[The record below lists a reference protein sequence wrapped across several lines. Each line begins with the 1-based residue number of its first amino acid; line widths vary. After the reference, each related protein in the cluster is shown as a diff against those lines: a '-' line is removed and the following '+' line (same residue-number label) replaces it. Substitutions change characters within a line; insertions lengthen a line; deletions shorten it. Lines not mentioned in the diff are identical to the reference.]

1 MTSAGQAAAA
11 ALRMHSSPIKL
22 QPQQHQHHQQQQQQ
36 PRQSAMQRN
45 YTGRSNSLSTGRSN
59 SMRLYTYNPKP
70 SYSVGNANGRSYS
83 LSSRHSYSGRP
94 GVTSPLQH
102 EYIHE
107 EGTGEEELME
117 EEEVITTKT
126 TRVVDSSG
134 RTTSITTKTI
144 RTLPDGS
151 NIIET
156 TTKNISRSNSR
167 LNSLS
172 SASNPHRGV
181 VAADVN
187 LGMIEEFENFEYS
200 RSDLDTEL
208 NAPEKLKLNTDDVPK
223 QQLGAAFSPTQNYER
238 TTSLS
243 STGKPRSILK
253 NSAGSIM
260 LGQNEP
266 PIVNGTHNRHEL
278 LESPPSS
285 IRFNPKVQTRKY
297 SPKETPVKPKK
308 EKLTDEELYAA
319 AYKAANKKVFGD
331 GHTNVVQP
339 PVAPPPPP
347 QNLLSPETVKKS
359 KYTFIPLTPKEP
371 VQPTI
376 PSPKIQ
382 QKPAVVQES
391 PKSPN
396 YILTMRDQPQRRP
409 SRKERAR
416 EEKRLAKAKA
426 KEAEEEEKRRL
437 KEEAEEEKRRAK
449 EEAKLAKQQAE
460 DEKKRLKE
468 EAKLLKEQEKANKK
482 KNFLD
487 KFKSRRRSSASSHS
501 VIPGES
507 SANVENGVVP
517 AAAVAAV
524 AAEQY
529 VPVQVSNGQAPIL
542 KDSSIAQQP
551 SVQHVVQSPTV
562 PNTVSPNP
570 VVQAPTTQE
579 HVLESDLEQGPH
591 EHTEGSKTIQGHG
604 RFYNPTDPQ
613 GVVPNP
619 IPALDTTH
627 EETIVKE
634 PEVNPIISHPES
646 DHGVASPVVGTSDGA
661 PETTVNAVAPD
672 TTANA
677 APAETTANVT
687 SSATSLTIAASLDK
701 PSDQANG
708 VLNKAGIPT
717 DSPIYYAETN
727 EDVNLNLNDNVSP
740 VVDDSIKVAVLKSA
754 TSSQANGVSEEH
766 IQHVPVPHLQLID
779 DSTVDVEL
787 DNADDDETEEET
799 EAIDVIEDY
808 KSSSEEPR
816 QAAVS
821 QELPP
826 PNVSVSTGNT
836 PQITAILV
844 MKPTVDTPN
853 PESQPLPEQS
863 PGEELVVENKEKGSK
878 RQRFLKFFVL

>member
-11 ALRMHSSPIKL
+11 ALRMHSTPIKL
-22 QPQQHQHHQQQQQQ
+22 QPQQHQHQQQ
-36 PRQSAMQRN
+36 PRQSATQRH

-102 EYIHE
+102 QYIHE
-107 EGTGEEELME
+107 EGTGEEELVE

-172 SASNPHRGV
+172 SASNPHRGIV
-181 VAADVN
+181 VADVN
-187 LGMIEEFENFEYS
+187 LGMIEEFENFDYS

-208 NAPEKLKLNTDDVPK
+208 DAPEKLKLNTDDVPK

-238 TTSLS
+238 TTSLN

-260 LGQNEP
+260 LAQNEP
-266 PIVNGTHNRHEL
+266 PIINGTHNHHEQ

-331 GHTNVVQP
+331 GNANVVQP
-339 PVAPPPPP
+339 PVTAPPPK
-347 QNLLSPETVKKS
+347 LLSPETVKKS

-396 YILTMRDQPQRRP
+396 YILTMRDQPQHRP
-409 SRKERAR
+409 SRKERAK
-416 EEKRLAKAKA
+416 EEKRLAKVKA
-426 KEAEEEEKRRL
+426 KEAEEEEKRKLR
-437 KEEAEEEKRRAK
+437 EGAEEEKRRAK

-482 KNFLD
+482 KKFLD

-501 VIPGES
+501 IIPGES
-507 SANVENGVVP
+507 SANIENGVVP
-517 AAAVAAV
+517 AASVAVV
-524 AAEQY
+524 ATEQY
-529 VPVQVSNGQAPIL
+529 VPLQASNGQALVL

-551 SVQHVVQSPTV
+551 SVQPVLQSPEV
-562 PNTVSPNP
+562 PSIVSPKP
-570 VVQAPTTQE
+570 AVQASTIQE
-579 HVLESDLEQGPH
+579 RVLESDLEQGQH
-591 EHTEGSKTIQGHG
+591 DHTEGSKTIHGHG

-619 IPALDTTH
+619 NLVLDTTH
-627 EETIVKE
+627 EESIVTE
-634 PEVNPIISHPES
+634 PEANLVITHPES
-646 DHGVASPVVGTSDGA
+646 DHGVASPVIGHSDAA
-661 PETTVNAVAPD
+661 PETTANVAL
-672 TTANA
+672 
-677 APAETTANVT
+677 AEITANVT
-687 SSATSLTIAASLDK
+687 SSATSPTIAASLDK
-701 PSDQANG
+701 PSEQANG
-708 VLNKAGIPT
+708 ILYKAGIPT
-717 DSPIYYAETN
+717 DSPIYYTESS

-740 VVDDSIKVAVLKSA
+740 AVEDSIKVAVLKSA
-754 TSSQANGVSEEH
+754 TSSLANGVSEER

-779 DSTVDVEL
+779 DNTVDVEL
-787 DNADDDETEEET
+787 DNADDDETVDET

-808 KSSSEEPR
+808 RSTSEEPR
-816 QAAVS
+816 QPVQAVVS
-821 QELPP
+821 QELSP

-853 PESQPLPEQS
+853 PESQPLSEQS
-863 PGEELVVENKEKGSK
+863 AGEELIVENKEKGSK